1 MGMTVASWLYR
12 ALKEAGDEGP
22 HQIRVVRLEA
32 RVVGM
37 PEAVI
42 GVGEEVP
49 LDELAVGD
57 EALPERT
64 LDGRRG
70 DVVLAAADHHRGA
83 GEPPRELEGVPR
95 PVRRLGLVA
104 HGWVVEDDGPHL
116 RVVDGEGNKEP
127 PAHAVTDAPR
137 ARGVRAHAVH
147 EIAPRLV
154 HLAEKLRVGV
164 LGLEVRPHADRIR
177 ARRPEHVEEARHE
190 HVEAESGQPVRVDLV
205 VGGDAVGVV
214 HHEDARA
221 PSLAFRMRH
230 VAGDAVVFLG
240 EHASDGHEGAP
251 SRAAFTRSARKG
263 TVRRRTPVASNTALP
278 RAAGTGVEA
287 ASPTPS
293 GGWSRRWISSNSSFG
308 TSGKVRIGYDAQST
322 VVTRSRS

>member
-1 MGMTVASWLYR
+1 MDMTVASWLHR
-12 ALKEAGDEGP
+12 ALKEAGDERP

-32 RVVGM
+32 RVVGV
-37 PEAVI
+37 PKAVI
-42 GVGEEVP
+42 GVREEVP
-49 LDELAVGD
+49 LHELAVGG

-83 GEPPRELEGVPR
+83 GELPRELEGMSR
-95 PVRRLGLVA
+95 PMRRLGLVA

-116 RVVDGEGNKEP
+116 RVVGGERNEEP
-127 PAHAVTDAPR
+127 PPHAVTDASR
-137 ARGVRAHAVH
+137 APGVRAHAVH

-164 LGLEVRPHADRIR
+164 LGLEVRPHTDVSR
-177 ARRPEHVEEARHE
+177 ARHPEHVEEARHE

-205 VGGDAVGVV
+205 VGGDAMGVV
-214 HHEDARA
+214 HHEDAGP
-221 PSLAFRMRH
+221 PSLAFGMRH
-230 VAGDAVVFLG
+230 VTGDAVVFLG
-240 EHASDGHEGAP
+240 EHASDGHERAP

-287 ASPTPS
+287 ASPTPR
-293 GGWSRRWISSNSSFG
+293 GGWSSRWISSNSRAG
-308 TSGKVRIGYDAQST
+308 TSRKVRMGYDAQST
-322 VVTRSRS
+322 VVTRSLS